1 MISFN
6 SGVCSKGRT
15 CLYNHDPKKIAIC
28 WPFLQGKC
36 PNPDTCSLSHDPIPE
51 RTPLCVHF
59 AKSGLCKN
67 GESCLYPH
75 VHVGPRNGV
84 CRDFA
89 VLGYCEKGIDCEQ
102 QHVRECPDFA
112 EKGTCS
118 NRACKLP
125 HVIRANRGRKT
136 ATTAKKED
144 ETKGMNVDSSL
155 TVPSTDLSDVKETP
169 TIYAEDGNMGV
180 RRTGSEHQPGGRELG
195 QVFAD
200 GKWDKGKMVRV
211 FARLG
216 TVGEN
221 AVRKEE
227 SSQVRS
233 LDECMRA
240 SSHRGTGWQNRRVH
254 NETSYWRQLGCG

>member
-125 HVIRANRGRKT
+125 HVIRANQRKSAAASVT
-136 ATTAKKED
+136 DISANPETVVSKEYPITYGDDAQIGD
-144 ETKGMNVDSSL
+144 EFISL
-155 TVPSTDLSDVKETP
+155 TFHESS
-169 TIYAEDGNMGV
+169 
-180 RRTGSEHQPGGRELG
+180 
-195 QVFAD
+195 
-200 GKWDKGKMVRV
+200 
-211 FARLG
+211 
-216 TVGEN
+216 
-221 AVRKEE
+221 EE
-227 SSQVRS
+227 SSEES
-233 LDECMRA
+233 SDEEDLEENGENDED
-240 SSHRGTGWQNRRVH
+240 SGTDEDEDPTNIGISVH
-254 NETSYWRQLGCG
+254 S